1 MSPSGIWAVSLSLLL
16 GVNAVQAQDA
26 RSVVV
31 ANPTPVKHATA
42 LQLSGQISA
51 AQRAE
56 LSPRLS
62 GVVEALAVDVG
73 AKVQRGDRLLKLDD
87 RLASLESMSAKAAL
101 AAAKARLQD
110 AERIER
116 ETLSLTAQG
125 LLPSSQGETA
135 RTALAVARAEA
146 RASEAQTALIAERLQ
161 RHWLTAPFDGVI
173 VGRSANVGEWVDASS
188 AVMVLISNEALRFD
202 ARVPQELFGQIDTA
216 GKVEVRIDGREAALT
231 GAVLQAEVPAGD
243 SDSRSFLLRL
253 ELPAQTPALLPGASG
268 TVSVT
273 LRGNRQTFS
282 VPRDALVTYPDGG
295 RAVWLAVPSDGGY
308 VATSQRIE
316 IDAGLSDPMRVLSG
330 IDGDDRVIVRG
341 FSRLRDGEAVLP
353 SEAN

>member
-1 MSPSGIWAVSLSLLL
+1 MNSSGIWAVSLVLLL
-16 GVNAVQAQDA
+16 CMPVAHAQDA
-26 RSVVV
+26 RTVVV
-31 ANPTPVKHATA
+31 VKPTPVTHATA
-42 LQLSGQISA
+42 LQLSGQITA

-62 GVVEALAVDVG
+62 GVMEALAVDVG
-73 AKVQRGDRLLKLDD
+73 ATVQRGDRLLKLDD

-146 RASEAQTALIAERLQ
+146 RATEAQAALIDERLR

-173 VGRSANVGEWVDASS
+173 VGRSANIGEWVDASS
-188 AVMVLISNEALRFD
+188 AVMVLLSNEALRFD

-216 GKVEVRIDGREAALT
+216 GKIEVRIDGRDAALT
-231 GAVLQAEVPAGD
+231 GVELLAEVPAGD

-253 ELPAQTPALLPGASG
+253 SLPTQTPALLPGASG
-268 TVSVT
+268 TVSVA
-273 LRGNRQTFS
+273 LRGDRQAFS
-282 VPRDALVTYPDGG
+282 VTRDALVTYPDGG
-295 RAVWLAVPSDGGY
+295 RAVWLAVASDAGY
-308 VATSQRIE
+308 VAKSQRIE
-316 IDAGLSDPMRVLSG
+316 IDAGLGDPMRVLSG
-330 IDGDDRVIVRG
+330 LDGDDRVIVRG
-341 FSRLRDGEAVLP
+341 FSRLLDGEAVLP
-353 SEAN
+353 SETN